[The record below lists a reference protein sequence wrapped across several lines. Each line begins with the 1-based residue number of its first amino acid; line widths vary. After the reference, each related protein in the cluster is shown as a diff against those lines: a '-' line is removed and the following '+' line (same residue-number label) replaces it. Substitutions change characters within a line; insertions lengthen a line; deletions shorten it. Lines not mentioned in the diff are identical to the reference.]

1 MATKHAY
8 TIALAGKGGTGKTT
22 VGGLLVRFLKEH
34 GMTPI
39 LAVDADANANL
50 NEVLGLAIHDTLG
63 EAREMMKTD
72 VPAGMTKD
80 LFMEMK
86 VQQALV
92 EAEGFDLIVMGR
104 PEGPGC
110 YCAANSL
117 LSKFIE
123 RLVKN
128 YAYLVIDNEAGMEHL
143 SRLTTRDVDLLL
155 VVSDP
160 SRRGIQAAR
169 RIYDL
174 VDELGIRVGRRFLLL
189 NQYRDGFPM
198 LANEEMGGF
207 GPDSVA
213 TIPEDE
219 FIHKFDLEGKP
230 TMTLP
235 PESKALQAANAVFTK
250 LLIQEFPVVSGPVSA
265 TSSPE
270 RADSTG

>member
-1 MATKHAY
+1 MAAKRAF

-22 VGGLLVRFLKEH
+22 IGGLLVRFLKEH
-34 GMTPI
+34 GMIPI

-50 NEVLGLAIHDTLG
+50 NEVLGLAIRDTLG

-72 VPAGMTKD
+72 VPPGMTKD
-80 LFMEMK
+80 LYMEMK

-143 SRLTTRDVDLLL
+143 SRLTTRDIDLLL
-155 VVSDP
+155 VVSDA

-174 VDELGIRVGRRFLLL
+174 VDELGIHSGRKFLLI
-189 NQYRDGFPM
+189 NQYREGLPTLITD
-198 LANEEMGGF
+198 EMGSF
-207 GPDSVA
+207 GQGSVA
-213 TIPEDE
+213 TIPDDE
-219 FIHKFDLEGKP
+219 LIHEFDLQGRP
-230 TMTLP
+230 TVQLP
-235 PESKALQAANAVFTK
+235 WESKALQAANAVFTK
-250 LLIQEFPVVSGPVSA
+250 LLLRGA
-265 TSSPE
+265 SPAGLVRGAE
-270 RADSTG
+270 AAS

>member
-1 MATKHAY
+1 MAAKRAF

-22 VGGLLVRFLKEH
+22 IGGLLVRFLKEH
-34 GMTPI
+34 GMIPI

-50 NEVLGLAIHDTLG
+50 NEVLGLAIRDTLG

-72 VPAGMTKD
+72 VPPGMTKD
-80 LFMEMK
+80 LYMEMK

-143 SRLTTRDVDLLL
+143 SRLTTRDIDLLL
-155 VVSDP
+155 VVSDA

-174 VDELGIRVGRRFLLL
+174 VD
-189 NQYRDGFPM
+189 
-198 LANEEMGGF
+198 
-207 GPDSVA
+207 
-213 TIPEDE
+213 
-219 FIHKFDLEGKP
+219 
-230 TMTLP
+230 
-235 PESKALQAANAVFTK
+235 
-250 LLIQEFPVVSGPVSA
+250 
-265 TSSPE
+265 
-270 RADSTG
+270 

>member
-1 MATKHAY
+1 MATKRAY

-39 LAVDADANANL
+39 LAVDADANANF

-63 EAREMMKTD
+63 EAREMMKTE

-92 EAEGFDLIVMGR
+92 ETEGFDLIVMGR

-123 RLVKN
+123 RLVNN

-174 VDELGIRVGRRFLLL
+174 VDELSIRVGRRCLLV
-189 NQYRDGFPM
+189 NQYRDGFPV
-198 LANEEMGGF
+198 LAKEEMESF

-219 FIHKFDLEGKP
+219 FIHQFDLEGKP

-250 LLIQEFPVVSGPVSA
+250 LLIQEVPVVTGPVSA
-265 TSSPE
+265 TRSPE
-270 RADSTG
+270 RADSTR

>member
-1 MATKHAY
+1 MAAKRAF

-22 VGGLLVRFLKEH
+22 IGGLLVRFLKEH

-39 LAVDADANANL
+39 LAVDADANSNL
-50 NEVLGLAIHDTLG
+50 NEVLGVPVRETLG

-72 VPAGMTKD
+72 VPPGMTKD
-80 LFMEMK
+80 LYMEMK
-86 VQQALV
+86 VQQSLV

-143 SRLTTRDVDLLL
+143 SRLTTRDIDLLL
-155 VVSDP
+155 VVSDS
-160 SRRGIQAAR
+160 SRRGVQAAR

-174 VDELGIRVGRRFLLL
+174 VDELGIRSGRKFLLI
-189 NQYRDGFPM
+189 NQYREGLPA
-198 LANEEMGGF
+198 LIIEEMGSF
-207 GPDSVA
+207 GLDSVA

-219 FIHKFDLEGKP
+219 LIHQYDLQGRP
-230 TMTLP
+230 TTHLP
-235 PESKALQAANAVFTK
+235 LESKALQAANAVFTK
-250 LLIQEFPVVSGPVSA
+250 LLM
-265 TSSPE
+265 
-270 RADSTG
+270 

>member
-1 MATKHAY
+1 VATNRAY

-22 VGGLLVRFLKEH
+22 VAGLLVRFLKEQ
-34 GMTPI
+34 GKTPV

-50 NEVLGLAIHDTLG
+50 NEVLGLAVHDTLG
-63 EAREMMKTD
+63 EARETMRKD
-72 VPAGMTKD
+72 VPTGMTKD
-80 LFMEMK
+80 LYMEMK

-123 RLVKN
+123 QLVKN

-143 SRLTTRDVDLLL
+143 SRLTTREIDLLL

-169 RIYDL
+169 RIYHL
-174 VDELGIRVGRRFLLL
+174 VDELGIRPGRKFLLI
-189 NQYRDGFPM
+189 NQYREGFPT
-198 LANEEMGGF
+198 LVPEEVEGF
-207 GPDSVA
+207 TPDCIA

-219 FIHKFDLEGKP
+219 LIHQFDLEGKP
-230 TMTLP
+230 TVRLP
-235 PESKALQAANAVFTK
+235 MESKALQACNAVFAR
-250 LLIQEFPVVSGPVSA
+250 LLA
-265 TSSPE
+265 
-270 RADSTG
+270 

>member
-1 MATKHAY
+1 MAAKRAF

-22 VGGLLVRFLKEH
+22 IGGLLVRFLKEH
-34 GMTPI
+34 GMIPI

-50 NEVLGLAIHDTLG
+50 NEVLGLAIRDTLG

-72 VPAGMTKD
+72 VPPGMTKD
-80 LFMEMK
+80 LYMEMK

-143 SRLTTRDVDLLL
+143 SRLTTRDIDLLL
-155 VVSDP
+155 VVSDA

-174 VDELGIRVGRRFLLL
+174 VDELGIHSGRKFLLI
-189 NQYRDGFPM
+189 NQYREGLPTLITD
-198 LANEEMGGF
+198 EMGSF
-207 GPDSVA
+207 GQDSVA

-219 FIHKFDLEGKP
+219 LIHEFDLQGRP
-230 TMTLP
+230 TVQLP
-235 PESKALQAANAVFTK
+235 WESKALQAANAVFTK
-250 LLIQEFPVVSGPVSA
+250 LLLRGASPAGVVRGAEAAS
-265 TSSPE
+265 
-270 RADSTG
+270 

>member
-1 MATKHAY
+1 MVTKRAY

-22 VGGLLVRFLKEH
+22 VAGLLVRFLKEH
-34 GMTPI
+34 RMTPI

-50 NEVLGLAIHDTLG
+50 NEVLGLPIQDTLG

-72 VPAGMTKD
+72 VPTGMTKD
-80 LFMEMK
+80 LFIEMK

-143 SRLTTRDVDLLL
+143 SRLTTRDIDLLL
-155 VVSDP
+155 VVSDS

-174 VDELGIRVGRRFLLL
+174 VDELGIRSGRKFLLI
-189 NQYRDGFPM
+189 NQYREGLPA
-198 LANEEMGGF
+198 LITEEMGSF
-207 GPDSVA
+207 GLDSVA

-219 FIHKFDLEGKP
+219 LIHQYDLQGRP
-230 TMTLP
+230 TTHLP
-235 PESKALQAANAVFTK
+235 LESKALQAANAVFTK
-250 LLIQEFPVVSGPVSA
+250 LLM
-265 TSSPE
+265 
-270 RADSTG
+270 

>member
-160 SRRGIQAAR
+160 SRL
-169 RIYDL
+169 YDL
-174 VDELGIRVGRRFLLL
+174 VDELGIRVGRRFLLV
-189 NQYRDGFPM
+189 NQYRDGSPV
-198 LANEEMGGF
+198 LAKEAMESF

-213 TIPEDE
+213 MIPEDE
-219 FIHKFDLEGKP
+219 FIHQFDLEGKP

-235 PESKALQAANAVFTK
+235 RESKALQAANTVFSK
-250 LLIQEFPVVSGPVSA
+250 LLIQEVPVLSDPVSA